1 MNFIITIYVSMKKTW
16 QEKDKK
22 LPFLSGLL
30 RLNIGRRS
38 QKTTALFVLSLPE
51 LPAMMVNR

>member
-1 MNFIITIYVSMKKTW
+1 MKKTW